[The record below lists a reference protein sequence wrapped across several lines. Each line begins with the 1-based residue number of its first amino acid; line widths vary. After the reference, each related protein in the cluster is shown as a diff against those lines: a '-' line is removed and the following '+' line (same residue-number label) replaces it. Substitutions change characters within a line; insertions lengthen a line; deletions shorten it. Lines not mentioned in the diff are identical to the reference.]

1 MASRL
6 PTSFLLVGP
15 LGSFSRTKRGSAMEA
30 RLHTAVSSGEE
41 YSMISAG
48 NKGRRVGRQGR

>member
-1 MASRL
+1 
-6 PTSFLLVGP
+6 
-15 LGSFSRTKRGSAMEA
+15 MEA

-48 NKGRRVGRQGR
+48 RQAGRQKEAG